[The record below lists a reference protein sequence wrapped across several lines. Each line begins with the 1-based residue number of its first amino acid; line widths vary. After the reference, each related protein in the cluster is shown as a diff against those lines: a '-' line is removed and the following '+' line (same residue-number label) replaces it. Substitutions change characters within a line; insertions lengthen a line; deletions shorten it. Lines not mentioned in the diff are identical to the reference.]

1 MWTIIKFDKK
11 NLNFLKLDIEK
22 KMGSNSE
29 FYIPKVLFKRYLK
42 KKLVKKE
49 FNLMGDYLFCFN
61 EKFKDTKNLENLNY
75 VRGLKY
81 VLQGFKQSQNEIC
94 LFIKKCKI

>member
-61 EKFKDTKNLENLNY
+61 EKFGN
-75 VRGLKY
+75 
-81 VLQGFKQSQNEIC
+81 FSHP
-94 LFIKKCKI
+94 